1 MFDFDWEEKRRSIE
15 KNSRSIDKGLKES
28 SRSEVVRNV
37 SSSLQ
42 CDKSAPIKCQF
53 SLTVIQNVSF
63 HEFSLIFF
71 FPNHFLSCGNPD
83 LTGKYN
89 KGDIGRL
96 DVRHELRTR

>member
-1 MFDFDWEEKRRSIE
+1 MFDFDWEEKRRNIE

-28 SRSEVVRNV
+28 SRSEVARNV

-53 SLTVIQNVSF
+53 SLTFIQNVSF
-63 HEFSLIFF
+63 PWILSDVF
-71 FPNHFLSCGNPD
+71 FPNHFLFCGNPD

-89 KGDIGRL
+89 KGDRERL